1 MVFDSQLLAKVF
13 DHILVKLFVIVRNED
28 SRDTKVANNAFPNE
42 VSNMFP
48 HDGIQRFSLDPPNEV
63 VDLYNEELELPHCRG
78 EGSHYVKPPL
88 SEWLGS
94 AH

>member
-13 DHILVKLFVIVRNED
+13 DRILVKLFVIVRNED

-48 HDGIQRFSLDPPNEV
+48 HDGV
-63 VDLYNEELELPHCRG
+63 
-78 EGSHYVKPPL
+78 
-88 SEWLGS
+88 
-94 AH
+94 